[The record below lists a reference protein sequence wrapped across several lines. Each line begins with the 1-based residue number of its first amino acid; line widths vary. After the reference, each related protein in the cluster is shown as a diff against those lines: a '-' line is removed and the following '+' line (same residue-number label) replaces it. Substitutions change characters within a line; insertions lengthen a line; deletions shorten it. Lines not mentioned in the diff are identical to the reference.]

1 MNKYLIII
9 VVVFLVFSCN
19 SKQGNMS
26 VHGKIINFQ
35 KGKVYL
41 EKMKDTLLVKVDSVL
56 LDGKNT
62 FTLSDNVESPQI
74 YYLSISDSDKY
85 VPFFGEKGEISIISN
100 LKTFGFKPVI
110 KGSKNQ
116 KVYDDFKK
124 MNTKFNNK
132 RLDLIKERFDFM
144 VKKDSTSAKNIDA
157 KLKSLERRKYLYT
170 INFATKNANYEVA
183 PYLVLSEIPNA
194 NPKLLD
200 TIKKAMSPKVR
211 ESLYGKKLIAFL
223 EGK

>member
-26 VHGKIINFQ
+26 VHGKITNFQ

-41 EKMKDTLLVKVDSVL
+41 EKMKDTILVKVDSVL

-74 YYLSISDSDKY
+74 YYLSISNSDKY
-85 VPFFGEKGEISIISN
+85 VPFFGEKGDISIVSN
-100 LKTFGFKPVI
+100 LETFGFKPVI

-124 MNTKFNNK
+124 MNAKFNNK
-132 RLDLIKERFDFM
+132 RLDLIKERFDFI
-144 VKKDSTSAKNIDA
+144 VKKDSASAKKIEA

-200 TIKKAMSPKVR
+200 TIQKAMSPKVR

>member
-9 VVVFLVFSCN
+9 VVVFIVFSCN
-19 SKQGNMS
+19 SKQGNMKI
-26 VHGKIINFQ
+26 HGKITNFQ

-41 EKMKDTLLVKVDSVL
+41 EKMKDTVLVKVDSVL

-62 FTLSDNVESPQI
+62 FTLSDNVDSPQI

-85 VPFFGEKGEISIISN
+85 VPFFGEKGEISIVSN
-100 LKTFGFKPVI
+100 LETFGFKPVI

-124 MNTKFNNK
+124 MNAKFNNK
-132 RLDLIKERFDFM
+132 RLDLIKERFDFI
-144 VKKDSTSAKNIDA
+144 VKKDSVSAEKVEA

-170 INFATKNANYEVA
+170 INFATKNANYEVS

-200 TIKKAMSPKVR
+200 TIQKAMSPKVR